1 MLEYQRVISKLVNK
15 MGTNCKLYGNRLC
28 TKWEQNVKANG
39 TYPTEL
45 PPKKVNHAGTS
56 QTYYIYMA
64 KKKEER
70 SKQEFDVVRWINTPF
85 VYTTK
90 LAGLTLL
97 QQDVLLRVSDHIQEY
112 VTKYFAEA
120 RHKGKEVPRPLFTPS
135 DLTDGLQPIRIN
147 LSDLG
152 VTANHYDRVEAAVIE
167 ALSIQM
173 RAPGVDEHGKKVMTW
188 YNVFTKA
195 KTPIT
200 DSGFTFTNR
209 DGEVIESVKRL
220 GYIEFGINPEVADY
234 AFDMS
239 KGYVN
244 HPNVIARI
252 SRIDYTP
259 VFYTLLKNRGLR
271 NRGEVNPVRLTVP
284 EIKDALKLYVP
295 DKDGKL
301 TENFQ
306 YPKYS
311 QFKKSVLMRI
321 QEDLDQMAEMDR
333 IDYTFTFEEVRKEGK
348 KTGDPIYLEFRLHKT
363 RLGEARE
370 SVKHRN
376 EAEIRLIKY
385 LTDYCRELDA
395 NYLMSMI
402 QTISKDLFVDF
413 SVYVYREAVKLTE
426 AAHPANAAAYLTKV
440 LSSWISQHKPKP
452 EEQDLFAGLYDDETP
467 VDPEGLADEKPND
480 IAGDKQ
486 EQWQQLVALA
496 VEKFPDGLGAV
507 LQRANHLGTSDGYL
521 SFEVSPSDAML
532 LNGELAD
539 ELRSARALVEQ
550 IMGCHYPFG
559 PFVKWSMMKQ

>member
-1 MLEYQRVISKLVNK
+1 MEI
-15 MGTNCKLYGNRLC
+15 
-28 TKWEQNVKANG
+28 A
-39 TYPTEL
+39 
-45 PPKKVNHAGTS
+45 
-56 QTYYIYMA
+56 
-64 KKKEER
+64 
-70 SKQEFDVVRWINTPF
+70 DVRWINTPF

-90 LAGLTLL
+90 LAGLSLL
-97 QQDVLLRVSDHIQEY
+97 QQDVLIRVSDHIQDY
-112 VTKYFAEA
+112 VTKYFDEA
-120 RHKGKEVPRPLFTPS
+120 RHKGKEVPRPLFTPT
-135 DLTDGLQPIRIN
+135 DLEEGLAPIRIN

-152 VTANHYDRVEAAVIE
+152 VSANHYDRVEAAVIE

-173 RAPGVDEHGKKVMTW
+173 RAPGIDENGKKVMTW

-200 DSGFTFTNR
+200 DNGFTFTNR

-271 NRGEVNPVRLTVP
+271 NRGEIIPVRLTVP

-295 DKDGKL
+295 DSDGKL

-321 QEDLDQMAEMDR
+321 QDDLNQMAEIDR
-333 IDYTFTFEEVRKEGK
+333 IDYTFTFEEIRKEGK
-348 KTGDPIYLEFRLHKT
+348 KTGDPIYLEFSLHKT

-376 EAEIRLIKY
+376 EAEIKLMKY
-385 LTDYCRELDA
+385 LTDYCPKLDS
-395 NYLMSMI
+395 NYLMSII
-402 QTISKDLFVDF
+402 QTIGKDLFVDF
-413 SVYVYREAVKLTE
+413 SVYVYREAVKLTD
-426 AAHPANAAAYLTKV
+426 AAHPSNPAAYLTKV
-440 LSSWISQHKPKP
+440 LVTWINEHKPKI
-452 EEQDLFAGLYDDETP
+452 EEPDLFAGIDDEEAP
-467 VDPEGLADEKPND
+467 DPEGLAEQKPVYVEGEFADEWSQ
-480 IAGDKQ
+480 I
-486 EQWQQLVALA
+486 VAK
-496 VEKFPDGLGAV
+496 VNEKYPETLGP
-507 LQRANHLGTSDGYL
+507 LFQRAIHRGTSDGYI
-521 SFEVSPSDAML
+521 SFEVGPTDALL
-532 LNGELAD
+532 LNGDYAEDFRA
-539 ELRSARALVEQ
+539 LRSIFEEILGQ
-550 IMGCHYPFG
+550 KFPFG
-559 PFVKWSMMKQ
+559 PFVKWAMVKR